1 MITFKINKKPI
12 TYKQSHLNMKKP
24 ILFFLL
30 CLLFFNLAAAQSVKN
45 SLYKGTVDG
54 KIPVTIYIKAE
65 ENPCTADL
73 MYTSMYRYDK
83 SGSWIQLDITQN
95 KKSENKFVFVEHDFT
110 GVMILKKE
118 GNTFSGLW
126 ISPDTKKQL
135 KIDVK
140 EVLMTKK
147 EIENYEKKMEKIN
160 YDNNDC

>member
-1 MITFKINKKPI
+1 
-12 TYKQSHLNMKKP
+12 MKK
-24 ILFFLL
+24 ILSLLLSIFF
-30 CLLFFNLAAAQSVKN
+30 FSLADAQSSAKT

-54 KIPVTIYIKAE
+54 KTPVTFYIKTE

-73 MYTSMYRYDK
+73 MYTAIYRYDK

-95 KKSENKFVFVEHDFT
+95 KKSENKFVLVEHGFT

-118 GNTFSGLW
+118 SNTFSGLW

-160 YDNNDC
+160 YENNDC